1 MGYSLWWE
9 STRGRFLCK
18 DLVIK
23 VPLTFIWCYRRNKG
37 SIHKRFQNQVQ
48 QLVIAQ
54 WLGQR
59 LDALVNVSSFRSFT
73 RLLNFDFVRFCAIRV
88 YVQYLFMYNTCLCTI
103 LVYMQYLFMYST
115 CLCAVFYVH
124 YVFIT
129 NTYYRQ
135 FVWMFN
141 TWMCAKLVYV
151 QNVRCC
157 FWFTSDL
164 LRISKIQC
172 YPSAHNWLNIK
183 PHCTALSVNSPRRRS
198 SVTFLYQ
205 VFMFV
210 IKYCVLVDLSMS
222 TWHSSVYKTCILVS
236 ESSTKVTS
244 N

>member
-1 MGYSLWWE
+1 M
-9 STRGRFLCK
+9 
-18 DLVIK
+18 
-23 VPLTFIWCYRRNKG
+23 
-37 SIHKRFQNQVQ
+37 
-48 QLVIAQ
+48 VIAP

-88 YVQYLFMYNTCLCTI
+88 YVQYLFMYNTCSCTI
-103 LVYMQYLFMYST
+103 LVYVQYLFMYNTRLYAFVYAQYLWMCKT

-141 TWMCAKLVYV
+141 TWLCAKLVYG

-183 PHCTALSVNSPRRRS
+183 PHCTTLSVNSPRRSS

-210 IKYCVLVDLSMS
+210 IKHCVLVDLSMS
-222 TWHSSVYKTCILVS
+222 TWHSSV
-236 ESSTKVTS
+236 
-244 N
+244 